1 MATNFLDIV
10 RGFPA
15 RLRVE
20 SAAKQ
25 SMETARH
32 RLVIGGILFAVCFAV
47 VGVRLI
53 DVTLLSEAREPRAA
67 RAPATG
73 PLELARADIVDR
85 NGVLLATSLV
95 TQSLYANPQMIANPA
110 DAARRIAATLPGVDE
125 KQLRDR
131 LSGENR
137 SFAWIRRNLTP
148 RQQFE
153 VNRLGIPGLFFQ
165 REERRVYPHGNLVS
179 HVVGFSDV
187 DNRGLA
193 GAEQSFDERLKTS
206 NEPLRLSIDVR
217 VQHAVREE
225 LQHTIQNF
233 NAIGGMSVMMDVT
246 TGEVI
251 SMVSL
256 PDFDSNAPGLA
267 DADARFNRNT
277 LGAYEMG
284 STFKMFTVAMG
295 FDYGVLRMTDS
306 FDASR
311 PYQIG
316 RFSISDFRGKNRW
329 LTTPEVFIYSSNLG
343 ALRMSLQVGPTRQR
357 EFLDRL
363 GFLKP
368 SPIELPEI
376 GHPLIPR
383 PWREINMLTI
393 SFGHGISVSPMQL
406 VAAGAAAVDGG
417 IYRAPTIVARDDAT
431 AVQGERVMS
440 QRASDMLNQL
450 LRFNAE
456 KGSGKTAEVPGYF
469 VGGKTGTA
477 EKVQANGGYKK
488 NARISS
494 FFGSFPAHKPRYV
507 LLVMVDEPQG
517 RRDTGG
523 YATGGVVSAP
533 TAGRIIARVAPIL
546 GVAPMD
552 DLPAD
557 LTKPLL
563 AAANLR

>member
-1 MATNFLDIV
+1 V
-10 RGFPA
+10 
-15 RLRVE
+15 
-20 SAAKQ
+20 
-25 SMETARH
+25 
-32 RLVIGGILFAVCFAV
+32 
-47 VGVRLI
+47 
-53 DVTLLSEAREPRAA
+53 
-67 RAPATG
+67 
-73 PLELARADIVDR
+73 
-85 NGVLLATSLV
+85 
-95 TQSLYANPQMIANPA
+95 
-110 DAARRIAATLPGVDE
+110 
-125 KQLRDR
+125 
-131 LSGENR
+131 
-137 SFAWIRRNLTP
+137 WIRRNLTP

-165 REERRVYPHGNLVS
+165 REERRVYPHGNLTS

-206 NEPLRLSIDVR
+206 NEPLRLSIDLR

-225 LQHTIQNF
+225 LQNTIQNF

-295 FDYGVLRMTDS
+295 FDYGVLRMNDS

-316 RFSISDFRGKNRW
+316 RFSISDFKGKNRW

-417 IYRAPTIVARDDAT
+417 IYRAPTILARDDAT

-450 LRFNAE
+450 LRFN
-456 KGSGKTAEVPGYF
+456 
-469 VGGKTGTA
+469 A

-557 LTKPLL
+557 LTKSLL